1 MKRAFPT
8 FYQKEGDEMIVVIA
22 QLPLLIYI
30 IFSFFRISAAAC
42 FFGLFGTKIG
52 AAAGASTL
60 GWIVGSLVG
69 LIVSPFVR
77 LVPRYSIMWP
87 YLTSAPKSEI
97 NYPGAREI
105 VSEGFDGAPIRTFV
119 LPRPSLLKW
128 QRLPTV
134 LFLILMLLPVGL
146 GWISLAWMALAFS
159 PWGNAGL
166 FTAKIAA
173 NLMLKTMYICA
184 VYLPLALLI
193 GLPLWLR
200 LENYYDR
207 RGITGT

>member
-1 MKRAFPT
+1 
-8 FYQKEGDEMIVVIA
+8 MIVKIE

-52 AAAGASTL
+52 AAAGTSTL

-77 LVPRYSIMWP
+77 LVPRYSIWP
-87 YLTSAPKSEI
+87 NLISAPKSEI

-105 VSEGFDGAPIRTFV
+105 VSERFDGAPIRTFV
-119 LPRPSLLKW
+119 LPRPSLVKW
-128 QRLPTV
+128 QPLPIV

-193 GLPLWLR
+193 GLMLCLWL
-200 LENYYDR
+200 LNYHDR